1 MKKNFPMIIA
11 ISVVA
16 VTVGIL
22 IILGAF
28 FWLFVDHA
36 NDSQVEDDKA
46 IAFIEE
52 KYGMEAMIVSI
63 NVGDFVESQSYE
75 MAFAEQE
82 DVVFTVTQE
91 RENGTTVYRD
101 DYEPVLGTYEA
112 EQQVSELLPQIEE
125 LGFTSPSGGTMV
137 RHAIK
142 DPKTDE
148 TVRRLVLETE
158 TSYETLEANELQE
171 ITKLLDLLKNQNIDV
186 QVIKLLNRW
195 EPPGIVLDLRELEG
209 IQSVEEVKAYIISK
223 APNDPVQVDE

>member
-125 LGFTSPSGGTMV
+125 FGFTKPSGGTMV

-142 DPKTDE
+142 DTKTDE

-209 IQSVEEVKAYIISK
+209 IQSVEEVEAYIISK
-223 APNDPVQVDE
+223 APSDPVQVDE